1 MQHPLPM
8 QILHPLRN
16 LMHTP
21 QQIKLFPILQ
31 ALQISDQT
39 AILAIRTNE
48 EPRPHLHYLRQKVQ
62 ERSHERLFQISISRV
77 NNLRGVVVARTLIA
91 TVRLRQVPL
100 YTVEK

>member
-1 MQHPLPM
+1 M

-21 QQIKLFPILQ
+21 QQIKLVTILQ
-31 ALQISDQT
+31 ALQPRDQT

-48 EPRPHLHYLRQKVQ
+48 EPT
-62 ERSHERLFQISISRV
+62 RLLQISISRV
-77 NNLRGVVVARTLIA
+77 NSLRGVVVARTLMA